1 MFFYSEEII
10 LEENVNIY
18 FVSPAPVIFIK
29 KSRTFDKITVE
40 WYRVRYLSYVS
51 GASLFL
57 ISLLLPRKAS
67 NVKLVYRQ
75 GGFDPPT
82 E

>member
-40 WYRVRYLSYVS
+40 WYLSYVS